1 MSRLI
6 YPDQQR
12 IRRLLPKL
20 FIMNKIT
27 FLKSAIFTMVLFSS
41 ITLSAQSAAEIAT
54 VSKNAVI
61 QAAPN
66 LPKMERS
73 TKEGLLFHGVK
84 FTYKA
89 KENEKALKDWS
100 VNFPREVVDYKI
112 AIAKYLEDTAVSN
125 LSAADQDAFYDLKNQ
140 WIMSLQ
146 VIN

>member
-1 MSRLI
+1 
-6 YPDQQR
+6 
-12 IRRLLPKL
+12 
-20 FIMNKIT
+20 MNKIT
-27 FLKSAIFTMVLFSS
+27 FFKNAIFTMVLFLS
-41 ITLSAQSAAEIAT
+41 ITLSAQSAAEISG
-54 VSKNAVI
+54 VSKNPVT

-100 VNFPREVVDYKI
+100 VNYPSEVADYKI
-112 AIAKYLEDTAVSN
+112 AIAKYLEDTTVSN
-125 LSAADQDAFYDLKNQ
+125 LSAADQDAFYDLKSQ

-146 VIN
+146 LIN